1 MWIRNQASISADLA
15 KSGKTAAADLLKEVE
30 DVPKC
35 QVKQSSCEKKPES
48 FFYLDGLAHT
58 RPDQGA
64 IILINVEIELQELS
78 ESLSQLW
85 QEEINIMHHLSTS
98 QLISC
103 MHKIFVSGEN
113 KANKNN
119 SWQQED
125 NMFDGH
131 SVTFLSFRTLE
142 CTLLFSKC
150 FLSIR
155 RICQWW

>member
-1 MWIRNQASISADLA
+1 MNQKPGKHQSNLA
-15 KSGKTAAADLLKEVE
+15 KSGNSAAADLLKEVE

-35 QVKQSSCEKKPES
+35 QVKQSSCEKKPDS
-48 FFYLDGLAHT
+48 FFCLDDLAHT

-64 IILINVEIELQELS
+64 FILINVEIELQELS

-119 SWQQED
+119 S
-125 NMFDGH
+125 
-131 SVTFLSFRTLE
+131 
-142 CTLLFSKC
+142 
-150 FLSIR
+150 
-155 RICQWW
+155 